1 MICRNCGTE
10 IADKAIVCYRCGA
23 ATSDPV
29 RKPVPVRSSGGS
41 PFRLV
46 GAALL
51 ALAAIYAWY
60 VSQTAADPDRWQMIA
75 AALLG
80 AAVIVIVMGLIR
92 SRRRR

>member
-1 MICRNCGTE
+1 MQCRSCGTE

-29 RKPVPVRSSGGS
+29 RTPVPVRPAGAS
-41 PFRLV
+41 PFRFV

-51 ALAAIYAWY
+51 VLAALYAWY
-60 VSQTAADPDRWQMIA
+60 FSQSAADPRRWQTIA

-80 AAVIVIVMGLIR
+80 AAVLVIVLGLIR
-92 SRRRR
+92 GRLRR

>member
-1 MICRNCGTE
+1 MQCRSCGTE

-29 RKPVPVRSSGGS
+29 RKPVPVPRSKVS
-41 PFRLV
+41 PFRFV

-60 VSQTAADPDRWQMIA
+60 ASQTAADPERWQTIA

-80 AAVIVIVMGLIR
+80 AAIVVVVMGVIR
-92 SRRRR
+92 GRLRR